1 MAHLFPRSVSA
12 LMLPM
17 MFYSTGM
24 GLVLPNA
31 MAVSLRPFPHIAG
44 TASALMGFIQ
54 MAMSAAVTAVVG
66 RYLVDTPAPMLNFIV
81 FITFLALLLSVPLY
95 RLGSATPHATNPQ
108 STPPTT
114 PSTKP

>member
-1 MAHLFPRSVSA
+1 MWVGAHLFPRSVTA

-31 MAVSLRPFPHIAG
+31 MAVALRPFPHIAG

-54 MAMSAAVTAVVG
+54 MAMSAAVTALVG

-81 FITFLALLLSVPLY
+81 FITLLALLLSVPLY
-95 RLGSATPHATNPQ
+95 RVGTAANTATD
-108 STPPTT
+108 TT
-114 PSTKP
+114 TDTTTKP